1 MQADS
6 DFGDFRQSYSLAA
19 PIDLDLDSVSVD
31 PHRLT
36 CSKSVTL
43 SNQSLPAYT
52 LTRENSQTGLEK
64 EQALQSMQEYYQ
76 LQRMLFIT
84 TLVLTGIVFIPVWFF
99 YSWQIALNY
108 LLGAGVGVFYLKLLA
123 REVETLGTAKQ
134 RLGIKGLVLF
144 AGLIILAC
152 TREELQIIPV
162 FLGFMTYKAAIIVH
176 TIQVTVRSLLQG
188 D

>member
-1 MQADS
+1 
-6 DFGDFRQSYSLAA
+6 
-19 PIDLDLDSVSVD
+19 
-31 PHRLT
+31 
-36 CSKSVTL
+36 VTL
-43 SNQSLPAYT
+43 SNQSLPGYT
-52 LTRENSQTGLEK
+52 LTRENSQTGSEK

-84 TLVLTGIVFIPVWFF
+84 TIVLTAIVFTPVCFF

-108 LLGAGVGVFYLKLLA
+108 LLGAVVGVFYLKLLA
-123 REVETLGTAKQ
+123 GEVERLGTAKQ
-134 RLGIKGLVLF
+134 RLGIKGLVLL

-162 FLGFMTYKAAIIVH
+162 FLGFMTYKAAIIAH
-176 TIQVTVRSLLQG
+176 TIRMTVMSLSQA